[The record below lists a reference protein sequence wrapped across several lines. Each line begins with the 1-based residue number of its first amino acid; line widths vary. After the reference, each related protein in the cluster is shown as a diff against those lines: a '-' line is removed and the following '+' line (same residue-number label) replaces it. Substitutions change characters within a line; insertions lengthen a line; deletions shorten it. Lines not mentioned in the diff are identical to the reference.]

1 MHSEAIVRAAKVKLM
16 IFDVDGVLTDG
27 GLYFGAEGESLKRF
41 HVHDGL
47 GIRLLQES
55 GIATAIITARQ
66 SQIVSRRAVDLG
78 IHHVQQ
84 GIHNKLDA
92 FERLLE
98 QTGLSAEVCGFAG
111 DDIIDLPVLTR
122 VGFAVG
128 VPNGHP
134 EVTARVHYVTQSAG
148 GDGAVRNICDYILR
162 AQGKYTAALE
172 PFLS

>member
-1 MHSEAIVRAAKVKLM
+1 MHTAAMARAAQVKLM

-27 GLYFGAEGESLKRF
+27 GLYFGVEGESIKRF
-41 HVHDGL
+41 HVHDGQ

-55 GIATAIITARQ
+55 GVATAIITARQ
-66 SQIVSRRAVDLG
+66 SPILLRRVADLG

-92 FERLLE
+92 FEKLLE
-98 QTGLSAEVCGFAG
+98 QTGLKPEVCGFAG

-134 EVTARVHYVTQSAG
+134 EVTARVHYVTQEPG
-148 GDGAVRNICDYILR
+148 GNGAVRNICDFILR
-162 AQGKYTAALE
+162 AQGNYDAALE